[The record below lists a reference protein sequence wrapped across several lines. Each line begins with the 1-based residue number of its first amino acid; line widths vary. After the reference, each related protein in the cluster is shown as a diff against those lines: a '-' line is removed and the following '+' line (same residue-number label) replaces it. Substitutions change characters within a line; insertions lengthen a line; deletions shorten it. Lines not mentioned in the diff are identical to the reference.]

1 MAELSLNGGQRP
13 THGANDHVV
22 KHAPI
27 PLPPGCEVLP
37 DGTTQ
42 IGLPGDCSV
51 IDFNHLALIAGSVRK
66 IAGSVIVPR
75 GKTLDCPRLTTING
89 KLEVWEGAT
98 VALPALVSVG
108 RDCRL
113 ASSPEA
119 TNLPNL
125 EIVLGDL
132 ELNGCHRLPALWWID
147 DDLLINHA
155 GKSEVLDLPAIY
167 GIGGTICGS
176 GVKEHDSSPALIAPN
191 LVAVGNWFLKQP
203 DQMKVQHWCSAK
215 RPITIF
221 ESLYAWEDKEPIRS
235 LAESYRASDLRQRAL
250 IEQALD
256 DANGLSEQNVAGQA
270 LGV

>member
-1 MAELSLNGGQRP
+1 MAELSLNGGRRQSDTAGDRIS
-13 THGANDHVV
+13 TD
-22 KHAPI
+22 API
-27 PLPPGCEVLP
+27 PLPPGYEVLP
-37 DGTTQ
+37 DGTTL
-42 IGLPGDCSV
+42 IGLPGNCSV
-51 IDFNHLALIAGSVRK
+51 IDFNHLTLIAGSVRK

-75 GKTLDCPRLTTING
+75 GKTLNCPCLTTIEG

-108 RDCRL
+108 RHCRL

-125 EIVLGDL
+125 EIVLGEL

-147 DDLLINHA
+147 DDLRINDVNEN
-155 GKSEVLDLPAIY
+155 EVLDLPAIY
-167 GIGGTICGS
+167 GIGGSITGS
-176 GVKEHDSSPALIAPN
+176 SLKTHVGSPRLFALN
-191 LVAVGNWFLKQP
+191 LVALGNWFLNQP

-221 ESLYAWEDKEPIRS
+221 ESLYAWEDKGPIRS
-235 LAESYRASDLRQRAL
+235 LADSYRASDLRQRAL

-256 DANGLSEQNVAGQA
+256 DANGLSEQNAAGQA